1 MAVYRPTYRD
11 VKTGE
16 LKQSKIWWY
25 NFSFAGRRIQ
35 ESSKSTR
42 KTIATA
48 AEKNRHLELERG
60 FNQIED
66 NRQQRIRTVAEL
78 ADEYLEGY
86 KLRQPRSATFAEYSL
101 GHVERLIGNKM
112 VVDITDAT
120 VKDYQTARLKE
131 NAAPKSINEE
141 TGFLLRML
149 GEQGDFLRAKLRR
162 QRASKLAVRSQV
174 ARAFTSEEKAALL
187 AAAKRLRSP
196 AIYPSLML
204 ALHVGMR
211 DAEIRSLQWGRVD
224 LHGAVATVG
233 DSKTEAGQGRTIPL
247 NSDVLIALVDHSKWY
262 LGKFGETR
270 PEWYVF
276 PFGKPQPTDPT
287 RPVTSFKTA
296 WGKARK
302 AACVKGRWHDNRH
315 TWVTDLAESGEAS
328 DETIRD
334 MAGHVSKQMLKHY
347 SHIRMQA
354 KRRAVSA
361 LEKPKPALAEGGK
374 NSGVSVVATK
384 VSAKVGLPS

>member
-11 VKTGE
+11 VTTGE
-16 LKQSKIWWY
+16 LTQSKIWWY

-35 ESSKSTR
+35 ESSRSTR

-66 NRQQRIRTVAEL
+66 NRQQQIRTVAEL
-78 ADEYLEGY
+78 PDEYLEGY

-112 VVDITDAT
+112 VEDITDAT

-187 AAAKRLRSP
+187 AAAKRL
-196 AIYPSLML
+196 
-204 ALHVGMR
+204 ALSSDLPVAHAGATRR
-211 DAEIRSLQWGRVD
+211 DAGRRDTQPSIGPSGPPRSCG
-224 LHGAVATVG
+224 H
-233 DSKTEAGQGRTIPL
+233 
-247 NSDVLIALVDHSKWY
+247 
-262 LGKFGETR
+262 
-270 PEWYVF
+270 
-276 PFGKPQPTDPT
+276 
-287 RPVTSFKTA
+287 
-296 WGKARK
+296 
-302 AACVKGRWHDNRH
+302 RWR
-315 TWVTDLAESGEAS
+315 
-328 DETIRD
+328 
-334 MAGHVSKQMLKHY
+334 
-347 SHIRMQA
+347 
-354 KRRAVSA
+354 
-361 LEKPKPALAEGGK
+361 
-374 NSGVSVVATK
+374 
-384 VSAKVGLPS
+384 

>member
-1 MAVYRPTYRD
+1 VTAFEAAQLIKPPALRGVSDFT
-11 VKTGE
+11 
-16 LKQSKIWWY
+16 
-25 NFSFAGRRIQ
+25 FAGRRIQ

-120 VKDYQTARLKE
+120 VKDYQTTRLKE

-211 DAEIRSLQWGRVD
+211 DAEIRSLQWSRVD

-247 NSDVLIALVDHSKWY
+247 SGVLIVLVAHSKWY

-296 WGKARK
+296 WGKVRK

-334 MAGHVSKQMLKHY
+334 MAGHVSKQILKHY

-354 KRRAVSA
+354 KRRAVTA
-361 LEKPKPALAEGGK
+361 LERPKSSLAEEGK
-374 NSGVSVVATK
+374 ASAVSGEPTK
-384 VSAKVGLPS
+384 VSAKVGLPN

>member
-1 MAVYRPTYRD
+1 MEGLVAFSNSNPVSVLRSCLVACPDSLSAPGTSSLSFLADRALGSALQAKISEVEKSLAESPIAFANRRPESATLPRARVSRILMLHAGSNRRQTDDSLADRSGASTEARRFQVQEKIRVQERGRQVADESRARREAGAEGGVMAVYRPTYRD
-11 VKTGE
+11 VTTGE
-16 LKQSKIWWY
+16 LTQSKIWWY

-35 ESSKSTR
+35 ESSRSTR

-66 NRQQRIRTVAEL
+66 NRQQQIRTVAEL
-78 ADEYLEGY
+78 PDEYLEGY

-112 VVDITDAT
+112 VEDITDAT

-187 AAAKRLRSP
+187 AAAKRL
-196 AIYPSLML
+196 
-204 ALHVGMR
+204 ALSSDLPVAHAGAARR
-211 DAEIRSLQWGRVD
+211 DAGRRDTQPSIGPSGPPRSCG
-224 LHGAVATVG
+224 H
-233 DSKTEAGQGRTIPL
+233 
-247 NSDVLIALVDHSKWY
+247 
-262 LGKFGETR
+262 
-270 PEWYVF
+270 
-276 PFGKPQPTDPT
+276 
-287 RPVTSFKTA
+287 
-296 WGKARK
+296 
-302 AACVKGRWHDNRH
+302 RWR
-315 TWVTDLAESGEAS
+315 
-328 DETIRD
+328 
-334 MAGHVSKQMLKHY
+334 
-347 SHIRMQA
+347 
-354 KRRAVSA
+354 
-361 LEKPKPALAEGGK
+361 
-374 NSGVSVVATK
+374 
-384 VSAKVGLPS
+384 

>member
-11 VKTGE
+11 VTTGE
-16 LKQSKIWWY
+16 LTQSKIWWY

-35 ESSKSTR
+35 ESSRSTR

-66 NRQQRIRTVAEL
+66 NRQQQIRTVAEL
-78 ADEYLEGY
+78 PDEYLEGY

-112 VVDITDAT
+112 VEDITDAT

-174 ARAFTSEEKAALL
+174 ARAFTSEEKGRFTGSRETAGALQRSTRRSCWRCTSGCGTPRYAAFNRAEWTSTELWPPL
-187 AAAKRLRSP
+187 AIARLRRGR
-196 AIYPSLML
+196 A
-204 ALHVGMR
+204 GR
-211 DAEIRSLQWGRVD
+211 FRSTL
-224 LHGAVATVG
+224 
-233 DSKTEAGQGRTIPL
+233 
-247 NSDVLIALVDHSKWY
+247 
-262 LGKFGETR
+262 
-270 PEWYVF
+270 
-276 PFGKPQPTDPT
+276 
-287 RPVTSFKTA
+287 
-296 WGKARK
+296 
-302 AACVKGRWHDNRH
+302 
-315 TWVTDLAESGEAS
+315 TW
-328 DETIRD
+328 
-334 MAGHVSKQMLKHY
+334 
-347 SHIRMQA
+347 
-354 KRRAVSA
+354 
-361 LEKPKPALAEGGK
+361 
-374 NSGVSVVATK
+374 
-384 VSAKVGLPS
+384 